1 MSPELKNNIL
11 DPKNKNTKLDVKSDI
26 FSIGII
32 LLKSLCNLKEEEIMG
47 LNND

>member
-1 MSPELKNNIL
+1 MSPELKNYIVQL
-11 DPKNKNTKLDVKSDI
+11 KNENTKLDIKSDI

>member
-1 MSPELKNNIL
+1 MSPELKNYIVQL
-11 DPKNKNTKLDVKSDI
+11 KNENTKLDIKSDI

-32 LLKSLCNLKEEEIMG
+32 LLKSLCNLKEEEIIG